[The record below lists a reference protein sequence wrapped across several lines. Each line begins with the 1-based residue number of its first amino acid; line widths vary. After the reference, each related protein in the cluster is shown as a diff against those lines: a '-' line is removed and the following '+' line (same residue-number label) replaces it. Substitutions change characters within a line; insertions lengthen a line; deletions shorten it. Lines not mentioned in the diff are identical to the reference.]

1 MSATT
6 RVAVKANATG
16 KATFDFPAVPSGT
29 SRVGTVVVPLATA
42 GAKSIVA
49 ITGQDFCALLGGG
62 GGGPVPVRGSG
73 RLTVTTTGLLS
84 TVTYTAVFNYVQH
97 TGSTTPPATAVL
109 APATAFSETTFTGK
123 VTAKITG
130 PVTVETAAT
139 KPIDIS
145 GPVTISGVPKVAFTG
160 NQPVTIEASSA
171 TVTTKI
177 TEVITGVDFSVVNK
191 ATTILQVGNHFD
203 NFAERT
209 NTSAVARRSASV
221 TIPAITV
228 KSNYGAVLVLAYN
241 NTATTITTPV
251 TVAVESTASGNRKWV
266 APLLSNG
273 TFPQATVPG
282 AFDGG
287 YAITVTVYYATA
299 VAGKTVVLAT
309 GLTSNPGVQL
319 RSDGRAYPIGSHGA
333 SSQAGTTPVNVVA
346 APTSPLRILVKSMS
360 VESSWLVGTKLGARR
375 ANLYGTI
382 NGASVTLLTA
392 VAAGHQ
398 AASGNATL
406 DPPGGI
412 LLDAATSL
420 TVASTA
426 VNGTAANFIARAS
439 VTYDLV
445 V

>member
-1 MSATT
+1 MSI
-6 RVAVKANATG
+6 VTG
-16 KATFDFPAVPSGT
+16 PTPIGGGKQV
-29 SRVGTVVVPLATA
+29 RIPLPTA
-42 GAKSIVA
+42 SIVA
-49 ITGQDFCALLGGG
+49 RAVAVGNLTTAAVQVTVASSSRYLLPGSADLFPISSGQSFVTVLSLGTATQGGDITTTWFTPTEIPQAGYPYGA
-62 GGGPVPVRGSG
+62 PV
-73 RLTVTTTGLLS
+73 TAVTTTG
-84 TVTYTAVFNYVQH
+84 
-97 TGSTTPPATAVL
+97 
-109 APATAFSETTFTGK
+109 
-123 VTAKITG
+123 TAKITG
-130 PVTVETAAT
+130 PVTVETGAT
-139 KPIDIS
+139 KPLDIS

-209 NTSAVARRSASV
+209 NTSAVARISASV
-221 TIPAITV
+221 TIPAATV
-228 KSNYGAVLVLAYN
+228 KTNYGAVLLLAYN

-251 TVAVESTASGNRKWV
+251 AVAVESTASGNRRWV
-266 APLLSNG
+266 APLLANG
-273 TFPQATVPG
+273 TFAQATVPG

-319 RSDGRAYPIGSHGA
+319 RSDGRTYPLGSHGA

-426 VNGTAANFIARAS
+426 VNGTPANFVARAS